1 MSDYT
6 NLVEAFQQ
14 YVKEAT
20 VKTKTISVGSTAPNG
35 IMVYTTGEATDDL
48 LVFGDL
54 ASQWFSSQQQYR
66 PLPKH
71 SWVMSYCLVDKT
83 WLKLLISE
91 IVGSASVIGSLTST
105 GVSPT
110 APSTPVDVCDT
121 LANTLTKQELV
132 EVTILTA
139 LIQKSDAMSQLMDTR
154 AGQTNR
160 MIGEARFI
168 ANQYLN
174 HSK

>member
-35 IMVYTTGEATDDL
+35 IMVYTTGKDTDDL

-105 GVSPT
+105 KPH
-110 APSTPVDVCDT
+110 P
-121 LANTLTKQELV
+121 
-132 EVTILTA
+132 
-139 LIQKSDAMSQLMDTR
+139 
-154 AGQTNR
+154 
-160 MIGEARFI
+160 
-168 ANQYLN
+168 
-174 HSK
+174 